1 MYIYIYVIT
10 YTTVHYTTLHC
21 IALHYITY
29 VYVYTHGL
37 VHLDKIYL
45 TKILDKK
52 HTQIGDLTNE
62 NGRFP
67 STTALLGC
75 TRQ

>member
-45 TKILDKK
+45 TKLGFDQRKWWIPHTGMYPPVIK
-52 HTQIGDLTNE
+52 HGK
-62 NGRFP
+62 
-67 STTALLGC
+67 LGYPL
-75 TRQ
+75 